1 MTKTFL
7 ILTPLLFLLTTID
20 LAAQQSNKS
29 KSKDR
34 FREKTAPP
42 NVDVRNAASLN
53 GPGIDFA
60 PAFLGND
67 YLLFVSNSG
76 RTGPLA
82 GKKYFDTP
90 TLDIYSTPLD
100 ANREPTIRGLFDSEE
115 LNSNLNEGP
124 LCFSKNADT
133 VYFTRN
139 NNIRGV
145 PKAGAGGK
153 LTMKIYQAVKG
164 KEDWGNIREL
174 PFNSDDYNC
183 VHPSL
188 STDGSTLYF
197 ASDMPGSFGSYDI
210 YMAKKTPQGWSA
222 PQNLGPKVNTPK
234 SEVTPYIN
242 YAGKTLFFASNGHP
256 NSLGG
261 LDLYNVNPENPDAE
275 VEHMGAPYNS
285 EADDMGIVTDEDG
298 TFGYFASKRPG
309 GHGEYDIYFFRAIT
323 GIEGFARAEPSRVEI
338 LVTDGRTG
346 QPIPGAA
353 IRILQPSDD
362 GFISAQND
370 FYDVDLAPTPE
381 SPNSFSLRLVRKDAD
396 ELGNPDNYTNANGVA
411 YADFLMYRS
420 YLVLASFDGYQT
432 SERLYAVE
440 PDKGGTLSLA
450 LFEEAICHR
459 VTGTVA
465 TDKFRT
471 RIAGAT
477 LTFTHKESNQQV
489 TAHTDENGEYELCLP
504 LEGEYLLQVKRE
516 GFRPQNLT
524 VAAVRSK
531 SINNNIRMQPVDIN
545 AADAEK
551 AEALLARPVQDG
563 YTLTIDKIRF
573 EPGKTTLNQS
583 AVRHLDALLELLQRY
598 PEMEIDLTVH
608 TDSRGDAKTNLAVSE
623 ERAKNAKAYLVY
635 KGIDEK
641 RITASGKGEAQLRN
655 RCADGVSCTDAEHE
669 QNNRI
674 EVKVKKVGN
683 LVKTP

>member
-7 ILTPLLFLLTTID
+7 ILTPLLIFLTTIN

-34 FREKTAPP
+34 YHERGAG

-53 GPGIDFA
+53 GPGNDFA
-60 PAFLGND
+60 PVFRGNE

-90 TLDIYSTPLD
+90 TIDIYSTPLD
-100 ANREPTIRGLFDSEE
+100 GNREPTIRGRYDSEE

-124 LCFSKNADT
+124 LCFSKNGDT
-133 VYFTRN
+133 VLFTRN
-139 NNIRGV
+139 NNNRGV
-145 PKAGAGGK
+145 QKADASGQVR
-153 LTMKIYQAVKG
+153 MKIYLAVKG
-164 KEDWGNIREL
+164 REDWMNIREL
-174 PFNSDDYNC
+174 PFNNDSYNC
-183 VHPSL
+183 LHPSL
-188 STDGSTLYF
+188 STDGNTLYF
-197 ASDMPGSFGSYDI
+197 SSDMPGGMGGYDI
-210 YMAKKTPQGWSA
+210 YRVQKTPQGWSA
-222 PQNLGPKVNTPK
+222 PQNLGPKVNTAK
-234 SEVTPYIN
+234 NEVAPFIN

-256 NSLGG
+256 DGLGG
-261 LDLYNVNPENPDAE
+261 LDLYNVNPENPDAAP
-275 VEHMGAPYNS
+275 EHMDAPYNS

-298 TFGYFASKRPG
+298 TFGYFASKRAG
-309 GHGEYDIYFFRAIT
+309 GHGEYDIYFFRASST
-323 GIEGFARAEPSRVEI
+323 IEGFEKPVPNRIEI

-370 FYDVDLAPTPE
+370 FYDIDLAPTPE
-381 SPNSFSLRLVRKDAD
+381 SPNSLTMRLVRKDA
-396 ELGNPDNYTNANGVA
+396 EKLGNPDNYTNATGVA

-432 SERLYAVE
+432 AERLYSVE

-450 LFEEAICHR
+450 LFEEAVCHR

-471 RIAGAT
+471 RIPSAT
-477 LTFTHKESNQQV
+477 LIFTHKESSQQV

-516 GFRPQNLT
+516 GFRSQNLT
-524 VAAVRSK
+524 VSAARNK
-531 SINNNIRMQPVDIN
+531 SINNSIRMEPVDLN

-608 TDSRGDAKTNLAVSE
+608 TDSRGDAKANLDISE

-641 RITASGKGEAQLRN
+641 RIAAAGKGEAQLRN
-655 RCADGVSCTDAEHE
+655 RCNDGANCSDAEHN

-674 EVKVKKVGN
+674 EVRVKKVGN
-683 LVKTP
+683 VVKTP

>member
-7 ILTPLLFLLTTID
+7 ILTPLLIFLTTIN

-34 FREKTAPP
+34 YHERGAG

-53 GPGIDFA
+53 GPGNDFA
-60 PAFLGND
+60 PVFMSNE

-90 TLDIYSTPLD
+90 TIDIYSTPLD
-100 ANREPTIRGLFDSEE
+100 GNREPTIRGRYDSEE

-124 LCFSKNADT
+124 LCFSKNGDT
-133 VYFTRN
+133 VLFTRN
-139 NNIRGV
+139 NNSRGV
-145 PKAGAGGK
+145 QKADASGQVR
-153 LTMKIYQAVKG
+153 MKIYLAVKG
-164 KEDWGNIREL
+164 REDWMNIREL
-174 PFNSDDYNC
+174 PFNNDSYNC
-183 VHPSL
+183 LHPSL
-188 STDGSTLYF
+188 STDGNTLYF
-197 ASDMPGSFGSYDI
+197 SSDMPGGMGGYDI
-210 YMAKKTPQGWSA
+210 YRVQKTPQGWSA
-222 PQNLGPKVNTPK
+222 PQNLGPKVNTAK
-234 SEVTPYIN
+234 NEVAPFIN

-256 NSLGG
+256 DGLGG
-261 LDLYNVNPENPDAE
+261 LDLYNVNPENPDAAP
-275 VEHMGAPYNS
+275 EHMDAPYNS

-298 TFGYFASKRPG
+298 TFGYFASKRAG
-309 GHGEYDIYFFRAIT
+309 GHGEYDLYFFRAT
-323 GIEGFARAEPSRVEI
+323 STIEGFEKPVPNRIEI

-346 QPIPGAA
+346 QPVPGAA

-370 FYDVDLAPTPE
+370 FYDIDLAPTPE
-381 SPNSFSLRLVRKDAD
+381 SPNSLTMRLVRKDA
-396 ELGNPDNYTNANGVA
+396 EKLGNPDNYTNAAGVA

-432 SERLYAVE
+432 AERLYSVE

-450 LFEEAICHR
+450 LFEEAVCHR

-471 RIAGAT
+471 RIPSAT
-477 LTFTHKESNQQV
+477 LIFTHKESSQQV

-516 GFRPQNLT
+516 GFRAQNLT
-524 VAAVRSK
+524 VSAARNK
-531 SINNNIRMQPVDIN
+531 SINNSIRMEPVDLN

-608 TDSRGDAKTNLAVSE
+608 TDSRGDAKANLDISE

-641 RITASGKGEAQLRN
+641 RIAAAGKGEAQLRN
-655 RCADGVSCTDAEHE
+655 RCNDGANCGDAEHN

-674 EVKVKKVGN
+674 EVRVKKVGN
-683 LVKTP
+683 VVKTP

>member
-7 ILTPLLFLLTTID
+7 ILTPLLIFLTTID
-20 LAAQQSNKS
+20 LSAQQSNKS

-34 FREKTAPP
+34 FREKNQQGNA
-42 NVDVRNAASLN
+42 DVRNAASLN
-53 GPGIDFA
+53 GPGNDYA
-60 PAFLGND
+60 PVFMGND

-90 TLDIYSTPLD
+90 TFDIYSTPLD
-100 ANREPTIRGLFDSEE
+100 GNREPTIRGLYDSEE
-115 LNSNLNEGP
+115 LNSTLNEGP
-124 LCFSKNADT
+124 LCFSKNGDT

-139 NNIRGV
+139 NNNRGV
-145 PKAGAGGK
+145 PKAGAGGQ
-153 LTMKIYQAVKG
+153 LSMKIYQAVKG
-164 KEDWGNIREL
+164 REDWVNIQEL
-174 PFNSDDYNC
+174 RFNSDNYNC

-188 STDGSTLYF
+188 STDGSALYF
-197 ASDMPGSFGSYDI
+197 ASDMPGGLGGYDI
-210 YMAKKTPQGWSA
+210 YVVKKTSQGWSA
-222 PQNLGPKVNTPK
+222 PHNLGPKVNTAK
-234 SEVTPYIN
+234 NEITPYVN
-242 YAGKTLFFASNGHP
+242 YSGKTLFFASNGHP

-261 LDLYNVNPENPDAE
+261 MDLYNVSTDNPDGDI
-275 VEHMGAPYNS
+275 EHMETPYSS
-285 EADDMGIVTDEDG
+285 EADDMGIITNEDG

-309 GHGEYDIYFFRAIT
+309 GHGEYDIYFFRT
-323 GIEGFARAEPSRVEI
+323 VSGIEGFEKPEPSRIEI

-396 ELGNPDNYTNANGVA
+396 KLGNPDNYTNASGVA

-432 SERLYAVE
+432 SERLYSVE

-477 LTFTHKESNQQV
+477 LIFTHKESNQQV
-489 TAHTDENGEYELCLP
+489 TAHTDENGEYELCVP

-516 GFRPQNLT
+516 GFRTQNLT

-563 YTLTIDKIRF
+563 YTLTIDKIHF

-608 TDSRGDAKTNLAVSE
+608 TDSRGDAKTNLSVSE
-623 ERAKNAKAYLVY
+623 ERAKNARAYLVY
-635 KGIDEK
+635 KGIEEN
-641 RITASGKGEAQLRN
+641 RIAASGKGESQLRN
-655 RCADGVSCTDAEHE
+655 RCADGVNCTDAEHA

-683 LVKTP
+683 VVKTP

>member
-7 ILTPLLFLLTTID
+7 ILTPLLIFLTTIN

-34 FREKTAPP
+34 YHERGAG

-53 GPGIDFA
+53 GPGNDFA
-60 PAFLGND
+60 PVFRGNE

-90 TLDIYSTPLD
+90 TIDIYATPLD
-100 ANREPTIRGLFDSEE
+100 GNREPTIRGRYDSEE

-124 LCFSKNADT
+124 LCFSKNGDT
-133 VYFTRN
+133 VLFTRN
-139 NNIRGV
+139 NNNRGV
-145 PKAGAGGK
+145 QKADASGQVR
-153 LTMKIYQAVKG
+153 MKIYLAVKG
-164 KEDWGNIREL
+164 REDWMNIREL
-174 PFNSDDYNC
+174 PFNNDNYNC
-183 VHPSL
+183 LHPSL
-188 STDGSTLYF
+188 STDGNTLYF
-197 ASDMPGSFGSYDI
+197 SSDMPGGMGGYDI
-210 YMAKKTPQGWSA
+210 YRVQKTPQGWSA
-222 PQNLGPKVNTPK
+222 PQNLGPKVNTAK
-234 SEVTPYIN
+234 NEVAPFIN

-256 NSLGG
+256 DGLGG
-261 LDLYNVNPENPDAE
+261 LDLYNVNPETPDAAP
-275 VEHMGAPYNS
+275 EHMDAPYNS

-298 TFGYFASKRPG
+298 TFGYFASKRAG
-309 GHGEYDIYFFRAIT
+309 GHGEYDIYFFRASST
-323 GIEGFARAEPSRVEI
+323 IEGFEKPVPNRIEI

-370 FYDVDLAPTPE
+370 FYDIDLAPTPE
-381 SPNSFSLRLVRKDAD
+381 SPNSLTMRLVRKDA
-396 ELGNPDNYTNANGVA
+396 EKLGNPDNYTNATGVA

-432 SERLYAVE
+432 AERLYSVE

-471 RIAGAT
+471 RIPSAT
-477 LTFTHKESNQQV
+477 LIFTHKESSQQV

-516 GFRPQNLT
+516 GFRSQNLT
-524 VAAVRSK
+524 VSAARNK
-531 SINNNIRMQPVDIN
+531 SINNSIRMEPVDLN

-608 TDSRGDAKTNLAVSE
+608 TDSRGDAKANLDISE

-641 RITASGKGEAQLRN
+641 RIAAAGKGEAQLRN
-655 RCADGVSCTDAEHE
+655 RCNDGANCSDAEHN

-674 EVKVKKVGN
+674 EVRVKKVGN
-683 LVKTP
+683 VVKTP

>member
-7 ILTPLLFLLTTID
+7 ILTPLLIFLTTIN

-34 FREKTAPP
+34 YHERGAG

-53 GPGIDFA
+53 GPGNDFA
-60 PAFLGND
+60 PVFRGNE

-90 TLDIYSTPLD
+90 TIDIYATPLD
-100 ANREPTIRGLFDSEE
+100 GNREPTIRGRYDSEE

-124 LCFSKNADT
+124 LCFSKNGDT
-133 VYFTRN
+133 VLFTRN
-139 NNIRGV
+139 NNNRGV
-145 PKAGAGGK
+145 QKADASGQVR
-153 LTMKIYQAVKG
+153 MKIYLAVKG
-164 KEDWGNIREL
+164 REDWMNIREL
-174 PFNSDDYNC
+174 PFNNDSYNC
-183 VHPSL
+183 LHPSL
-188 STDGSTLYF
+188 STDGNTLYF
-197 ASDMPGSFGSYDI
+197 SSDMPGGMGGYDI
-210 YMAKKTPQGWSA
+210 YRVQKTPQGWSA
-222 PQNLGPKVNTPK
+222 PQNLGPRVNTAK
-234 SEVTPYIN
+234 NEVAPFIN

-256 NSLGG
+256 DGLGG
-261 LDLYNVNPENPDAE
+261 LDLYNVNPENPDAAP
-275 VEHMGAPYNS
+275 EHMDAPYNS

-298 TFGYFASKRPG
+298 TFGYFASKRAG
-309 GHGEYDIYFFRAIT
+309 GHGEYDIYFFRAT
-323 GIEGFARAEPSRVEI
+323 STIEGFEKPVPNRIEI

-370 FYDVDLAPTPE
+370 FYDIDLAPTPE
-381 SPNSFSLRLVRKDAD
+381 SPNSLTMRLVRKDA
-396 ELGNPDNYTNANGVA
+396 EKLGNPDNYTNAAGMA

-432 SERLYAVE
+432 AERLYSVE

-450 LFEEAICHR
+450 LFEEAVCHR

-471 RIAGAT
+471 RIPSAT
-477 LTFTHKESNQQV
+477 LIFTHKESSQQV

-516 GFRPQNLT
+516 GFRSQNLT
-524 VAAVRSK
+524 VSAARNK
-531 SINNNIRMQPVDIN
+531 SINNSIRMEPVDLN

-608 TDSRGDAKTNLAVSE
+608 TDSRGDAKANLDISE

-641 RITASGKGEAQLRN
+641 RIVAAGKGETQLRN
-655 RCADGVSCTDAEHE
+655 RCNDGANCSDAEHN

-674 EVKVKKVGN
+674 EVRVKKVGN
-683 LVKTP
+683 VVKTP